1 MADPRHQEPPASCGR
16 LSDRERLRDLADR
29 TTQHATVV
37 QESRRLRDE
46 NQLMRQRIEAW
57 TVTWHETKQTVDA
70 LLDYVRV
77 NNDARDELQR
87 CQHELAAT
95 KAMLLRER
103 ALRMLL
109 ELQGVA
115 GCLPPPATVAL
126 PAPAAGL
133 GAEAEPEPAAASA
146 PVADGQHDP
155 QQAAEVQPTAWHAA
169 RRGSSASTWLRTMQV
184 APTTLLLKTE

>member
-1 MADPRHQEPPASCGR
+1 MADERRQEPHER
-16 LSDRERLRDLADR
+16 LYDRERLRDPADR
-29 TTQHATVV
+29 TTQHASAV

-95 KAMLLRER
+95 KATLLRER

-115 GCLPPPATVAL
+115 ACLPPPAAVAL
-126 PAPAAGL
+126 PAPAAEL
-133 GAEAEPEPAAASA
+133 GVEAEAADASA
-146 PVADGQHDP
+146 PAACEQHDP
-155 QQAAEVQPTAWHAA
+155 QQAAEPQHTAWHAA